1 MATSQGLPRV
11 RAPLWVSFRARLLA
25 LAARRLLALAA
36 LIAVVA
42 AVLALSLSSSGS
54 GSSGVQI
61 DHPVTPKTVAP
72 APHHLVGGRF

>member
-1 MATSQGLPRV
+1 MTTSQGLPRV
-11 RAPLWVSFRARLLA
+11 DAPLWVSFRPRLV
-25 LAARRLLALAA
+25 ALAA

-42 AVLALSLSSSGS
+42 AVLALSLSSSGG

-61 DHPVTPKTVAP
+61 DHSVTPKTVAP

>member
-11 RAPLWVSFRARLLA
+11 HAPLWVSFRA
-25 LAARRLLALAA
+25 RLLALAA

-54 GSSGVQI
+54 DSSGVQI